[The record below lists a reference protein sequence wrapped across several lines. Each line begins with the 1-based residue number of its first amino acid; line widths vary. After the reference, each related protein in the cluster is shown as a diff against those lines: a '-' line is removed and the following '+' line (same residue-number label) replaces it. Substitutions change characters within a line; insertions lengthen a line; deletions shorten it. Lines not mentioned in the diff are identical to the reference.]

1 MAGKKPR
8 QGWVYPINPYRVSL
22 RCKQGHI
29 HIYDLA
35 EPGEVQCKTS
45 FCNFSINSSRV
56 FRGTHPHIIWTS
68 DRFQDESSYITTFT
82 VIPLTSQETY
92 RGLPT
97 TYPVKATTKN
107 SLDRN
112 SFALIHQIY
121 TIDANCLK
129 DSSGNWFERIGQ
141 LDKSDKEAIAERL
154 NYYLGIS
161 DDPSEDWFLKN
172 ASPDLVKKV
181 FGYLSEADKQSV
193 ISELID
199 DFDF

>member
-1 MAGKKPR
+1 M
-8 QGWVYPINPYRVSL
+8 
-22 RCKQGHI
+22 
-29 HIYDLA
+29 
-35 EPGEVQCKTS
+35 
-45 FCNFSINSSRV
+45 
-56 FRGTHPHIIWTS
+56 
-68 DRFQDESSYITTFT
+68 
-82 VIPLTSQETY
+82 
-92 RGLPT
+92 
-97 TYPVKATTKN
+97 KATTKN